1 MVAAVLGV
9 LALTTA
15 CGDAGAG
22 GRAPGK
28 AEFTPPRIPSARELP
43 GFVAGIGFAS
53 DGSGFA
59 LLAECGKT
67 RCRQRVAVLDRGAD
81 AWRLARSPLPD
92 VTGDLG
98 ITAGL
103 VVLGPGRALLTDG
116 TWPPPDGTWFT
127 GDAGR
132 NWRRGSSEPSG
143 STAVVPE
150 GGALVEDCLRTD
162 PEGNGC
168 ERSRLVA
175 VLPDTGEYKALA
187 GQPPLEGAV
196 RPAGAV
202 APEAESGL
210 VGASAEELLFASGSD
225 PGSGRPALAVS
236 EDRGRSWRLS
246 RLPGTAEH
254 GSGVHVVGV
263 ARSTL
268 LYAVRPG
275 LPPDED
281 DVKNGLL
288 ALYRSTDGAHTWER
302 VWKHRK
308 GVEPRSSLGTPVAAA
323 DGSLTVHGEAGAW
336 RSVDGGRSFTG
347 SGSRGLAGSV
357 TRTPL
362 GYLWSDSFGAGSFR
376 ISADGV
382 HWASFELG
390 DGN

>member
-1 MVAAVLGV
+1 MVVAVVGV
-9 LALTTA
+9 LVLATA

-22 GRAPGK
+22 GRAPGS
-28 AEFTPPRIPSARELP
+28 AEARAPRVPSAPDLP

-59 LLAECGKT
+59 LLAECGRT
-67 RCRQRVAVLDRGAD
+67 RCRQRVAVLDRGAQ
-81 AWRLARSPLPD
+81 AWRLGRSPLPD

-116 TWPPPDGTWFT
+116 TWPAPDGTWFT

-143 STAVVPE
+143 STPVVPE
-150 GGALVEDCLRTD
+150 GGVLVEDCLRVD
-162 PEGNGC
+162 REDNGC
-168 ERSRLVA
+168 ERSRLAA

-187 GQPPLEGAV
+187 TQPPLEGAV
-196 RPAGAV
+196 RPAGEAV
-202 APEAESGL
+202 PEAQSGL
-210 VGASAEELLFASGSD
+210 VGAPAEELLFASGSD
-225 PGSGRPALAVS
+225 PGSDRPALAVS

-246 RLPGTAEH
+246 PLPGAAEH
-254 GSGVHVVGV
+254 GWGARVVGA
-263 ARSTL
+263 ARPAT
-268 LYAVRPG
+268 LYAVQPG
-275 LPPDED
+275 IPPDED

-302 VWKHRK
+302 VWKHHK
-308 GVEPRSSLGTPVAAA
+308 GVEPRSSLGIPIAAA
-323 DGSLTVHGEAGAW
+323 DGSLTVHGEAGVW

-362 GYLWSDSFGAGSFR
+362 GYLWNDSFGAGSFR

-382 HWASFELG
+382 HWTSFELG
-390 DGN
+390 QGN